1 MDFLSD
7 EEKKVFKTAYELNMM
22 ELVQQA
28 GDRQQYICQAQSLNL
43 FFKSPISGKFLNEVH
58 LKAHEIGVKTLYYLR
73 SESVIEADSIDSASV
88 RRQVGTTTSGGGNYE
103 ECAVCQ

>member
-1 MDFLSD
+1 
-7 EEKKVFKTAYELNMM
+7 MM

-28 GDRQQYICQAQSLNL
+28 GDRQPFICQAQSLNL

-88 RRQVGTTTSGGGNYE
+88 RRQVGTSTSGGNYE

>member
-1 MDFLSD
+1 
-7 EEKKVFKTAYELNMM
+7 
-22 ELVQQA
+22 
-28 GDRQQYICQAQSLNL
+28 L

-88 RRQVGTTTSGGGNYE
+88 RRQVGTSTSGGNYE